1 MFEAITF
8 SRQNKYDTINPL
20 DIGWLVECMLF
31 YQKVTV
37 VANESTLRQLI
48 TYFGSDKLLILI
60 NEEVLTILFTESL
73 AAIHTTSQ
81 NTFQYHDIA
90 LMTLHSPTY
99 QDKLR
104 TMCIDITGK
113 SGKGRRLA
121 QKIEANIHVTK
132 HDPIVV
138 EGARKAI
145 LDVNYI
151 EPAARLIIKELVP
164 EVGDTSKL
172 LFATELGSNGIEVY
186 TNVDFGKINQVYHQ
200 RVPVEH
206 SSITPALILSHI
218 LETET
223 ELYFASSQLSELAA
237 SGLSS
242 KLGEQKIDY
251 LISKS
256 KSSSEKLTNFT
267 GFVFNDAKALREAV
281 NSNRINVDDLVALL
295 IKSKRFKEWL
305 VGIAPDKDLI
315 KQYHEEVTRKTFID
329 GLPGK
334 ALRWGIFVGVGLGV
348 NTAFG
353 PLAGIA
359 ISALNTFYLDKLIR
373 GWKPNQFI
381 EGDVKKMIYKR
392 AA

>member
-8 SRQNKYDTINPL
+8 SHQNKNDPINPL
-20 DIGWLVECMLF
+20 DIGWLVECMMF

-37 VANESTLRQLI
+37 VANNSTLKQLMN
-48 TYFGSDKLLILI
+48 YFGSDKLLVLI
-60 NEEVLTILFTESL
+60 NEGLLTVLFTESF
-73 AAIHTTSQ
+73 AGIHTTSQ
-81 NTFQYHDIA
+81 NSFQYHDVA
-90 LMTLHSPTY
+90 LMTPHTPTY

-104 TMCIDITGK
+104 EMCIEMTGK

-138 EGARKAI
+138 EGAKKAI
-145 LDVNYI
+145 LDINYV
-151 EPAARLIIKELVP
+151 EPAARLILKELVP

-172 LFATELGSNGIEVY
+172 LFATEHHSNGIEVH

-218 LETET
+218 LHTET

-267 GFVFNDAKALREAV
+267 EFVFNDAKALREAV

-295 IKSKRFKEWL
+295 IRSKRFKEWL

-329 GLPGK
+329 QLPGK
-334 ALRWGIFVGVGLGV
+334 ALRWGLFVGAGVGV
-348 NTAFG
+348 SAAFG
-353 PLAGIA
+353 PVAGIA
-359 ISALNTFYLDKLIR
+359 VSAFNTFYLDKLIR

-381 EGDVKKMIYKR
+381 QGDVKKMIYKR